1 MSIRLRLTAWYS
13 GILAVMLLAFSAAIY
28 GFVYFNTYGDLKDRV
43 QKQVEQLQL
52 LPRWGY
58 DGSLLNVNVNLTQAN
73 RLEEANMLV
82 QIYIYDSRTT
92 QQSDNMSNLGMKFDI
107 PEREDVQ
114 DEKGFK
120 QLSLEGYHF
129 IMYQM
134 PLLNPDNKPLAVLQV
149 AAPTSQEDK
158 LMLRLKNIL
167 LVGSFATLIAA
178 FTFGLFLARKSM
190 SPIGKVIDAA
200 NGIQTGTDL
209 SSRIEYEGPPDEIGQ
224 LVQTVNS
231 MLGRMEG
238 FYKELEDSYA
248 AQRRFVSDAS
258 HELRTPLTT
267 IRGNI
272 DLLQKVWELEPG
284 QNPSLDE
291 ASIRQM
297 SVESVR
303 DIADEAKRMSRLV
316 ADMLSLA
323 RADTGRTFDKEPVA
337 LEPMMTEVARR
348 AAFLPHQAEWSV
360 GDMTHLNGKYIVG
373 NKDYLQ
379 QMLFI
384 FIDNAFK
391 YTPAGEVSLNA
402 VFYQSQVGIRITDT
416 GIGMDKDEVPH
427 IFDRFYRADE
437 SRGITEGIGLGL
449 SIAKWIIDEHGGSVE
464 VVTRQGEG
472 TTFVIWLPLLFAPPL
487 E

>member
-13 GILAVMLLAFSAAIY
+13 GILAIMLLALSALIY
-28 GFVYFNTYGDLKDRV
+28 GFVYINTYGDLKDRLKN
-43 QKQVEQLQL
+43 QANQIELQ
-52 LPRWGY
+52 PVTYY
-58 DGSLLNVNVNLTQAN
+58 DGTSNLYVGGSLEGQNLFAQ
-73 RLEEANMLV
+73 L
-82 QIYIYDSRTT
+82 YIYDISRIVPNNNMKTFDLRFNIPEQAAIVS
-92 QQSDNMSNLGMKFDI
+92 QQGFVRESYQGNSFLIYQRAVDI
-107 PEREDVQ
+107 P
-114 DEKGFK
+114 GY
-120 QLSLEGYHF
+120 EG
-129 IMYQM
+129 
-134 PLLNPDNKPLAVLQV
+134 NPAAVLQM
-149 AAPTSQEDK
+149 AAYTGEQDR

-178 FTFGLFLARKSM
+178 FTFGLFLARKAM
-190 SPIGKVIDAA
+190 SPIGKVIEAA

-209 SSRIEYEGPPDEIGQ
+209 SSRIEYDGPQDEIGR
-224 LVQTVNS
+224 LIETVNS

-238 FYKELEDSYA
+238 FYTGLEEAYA
-248 AQRRFVSDAS
+248 TQRRFVSDAS

-272 DLLQKVWELEPG
+272 DLLEKIWEMEPDD
-284 QNPSLDE
+284 SRMTE
-291 ASIRQM
+291 AEIRQL
-297 SVESVR
+297 SIESVK
-303 DIADEAKRMSRLV
+303 DIADESKRMSRLV

-323 RADTGRTFDKEPVA
+323 RADTGRTFDIEPVA

-348 AAFLPHQAEWSV
+348 ASFLPRQAEWSV
-360 GDMTHLNGKYIVG
+360 GEMGQLNGKYILG

-391 YTPAGEVSLNA
+391 YTPAGEVTLDA
-402 VFYQSQVGIRITDT
+402 VFYQNQVGIRISDT

-472 TTFVIWLPLLFAPPL
+472 TTFVIWMPLLFAPPL

>member
-28 GFVYFNTYGDLKDRV
+28 GFVYINTYGDLKDRI
-43 QKQVEQLQL
+43 QKQVKELQL

-82 QIYIYDSRTT
+82 QIYIYDSQMT
-92 QQSDNMSNLGMKFDI
+92 QQSDNMSNMRLKFDV
-107 PEREDVQ
+107 PARESIK
-114 DEKGFK
+114 EEEGFK
-120 QLSLEGYHF
+120 QLSLEGYNM

-134 PLLNPDNKPLAVLQV
+134 ALKSLENEPLAVLQV
-149 AAPTSQEDK
+149 AAPTNQEDK
-158 LMLRLKNIL
+158 LMERLKNIL
-167 LVGSFATLIAA
+167 LVGSFATLLAA

-190 SPIGKVIDAA
+190 SPIGKVIEAA

-209 SSRIEYEGPPDEIGQ
+209 SSRIEYEGPPDEIGR
-224 LVQTVNS
+224 LIETVNS

-284 QNPSLDE
+284 QNSALDD
-291 ASIRQM
+291 AAIRQM

-391 YTPAGEVSLNA
+391 YTPSGEVSLNA
-402 VFYQSQVGIRITDT
+402 VFYQDQVGIRITDT
-416 GIGMDKDEVPH
+416 GIGMEKDEVPH

-449 SIAKWIIDEHGGSVE
+449 SIAKWIIEEHEGSIE